1 MDRRSFFKHFGFLA
15 AMAGLG
21 GKALAQE
28 AKPETVQPVDKKR
41 LPNADEVKLTFI
53 GTSHGRVTTTRAH
66 SCTLLQ
72 TGGKNYVI
80 DAGEGAVANIMK
92 SGTHVSDIN
101 AIFITHPHLDHYGGL
116 YGLQQQI
123 SSFRKLFKE
132 GNPRMTATYDI
143 LLPSNDLLQIMKDI
157 KTAHHH
163 GVYPKWHHFQ
173 VFKEGQIFDDGNVK
187 VTAYG
192 NDHMSRLPDGTPVAF
207 SFLFEC
213 ANGKRIFFSGDLHKS
228 FDLPLEGIKK
238 NGVDLLVCE
247 LVHYPIKLAVER
259 LKDLPV
265 KKTCFQHHGDAWE
278 AKGWEERFAK
288 FSSQLTMPSEIMTD
302 GDVRFV

>member
-15 AMAGLG
+15 AIAGIG

-28 AKPETVQPVDKKR
+28 VKPETAQPVDSKR
-41 LPNADEVKLTFI
+41 PPKDDEVKLTFI

-92 SGTHVSDIN
+92 SGTHVSDLN

-143 LLPSNDLLQIMKDI
+143 LLPSSDLLQIMKNI

-163 GVYPKWHHFQ
+163 SRSSRKGRSST
-173 VFKEGQIFDDGNVK
+173 
-187 VTAYG
+187 TAT
-192 NDHMSRLPDGTPVAF
+192 SR
-207 SFLFEC
+207 
-213 ANGKRIFFSGDLHKS
+213 
-228 FDLPLEGIKK
+228 
-238 NGVDLLVCE
+238 
-247 LVHYPIKLAVER
+247 
-259 LKDLPV
+259 
-265 KKTCFQHHGDAWE
+265 
-278 AKGWEERFAK
+278 
-288 FSSQLTMPSEIMTD
+288 
-302 GDVRFV
+302 

>member
-1 MDRRSFFKHFGFLA
+1 
-15 AMAGLG
+15 
-21 GKALAQE
+21 
-28 AKPETVQPVDKKR
+28 
-41 LPNADEVKLTFI
+41 
-53 GTSHGRVTTTRAH
+53 
-66 SCTLLQ
+66 
-72 TGGKNYVI
+72 
-80 DAGEGAVANIMK
+80 
-92 SGTHVSDIN
+92 
-101 AIFITHPHLDHYGGL
+101 
-116 YGLQQQI
+116 
-123 SSFRKLFKE
+123 
-132 GNPRMTATYDI
+132 MTATYDI
-143 LLPSNDLLQIMKDI
+143 LLPSSDLLQIMKDI
-157 KTAHHH
+157 KTAHRH
-163 GVYPKWHHFQ
+163 GTYPKWHHFQ